1 MKAIYAFEEE
11 LIEKYGDEL
20 ESHCVEYGA
29 DKLKEADR
37 RELSG
42 MLWALRSLEHGCDE
56 YVSEENDN
64 LLEKMVR
71 EIKAEAAKEL
81 IDRLLCDIRE
91 FTVGMIYIYEEEER
105 EEK

>member
-20 ESHCVEYGA
+20 ESNCIEYGA

-42 MLWALRSLEHGCDE
+42 M
-56 YVSEENDN
+56 
-64 LLEKMVR
+64 
-71 EIKAEAAKEL
+71 
-81 IDRLLCDIRE
+81 ID
-91 FTVGMIYIYEEEER
+91 TYEEEER